1 MLLAALVLA
10 LAVAGEL
17 PPVSTGAAEVAPV
30 AQCGGK
36 LYQAFDFW
44 TGRWN
49 VFDRAT
55 GEPQGK
61 SRIEK
66 VNDGCALRESWAPQQ
81 GAASGSLNA
90 PDLITGRWHQYWI
103 DSAGQ
108 RVDLE
113 GGLFHGAMVLAGPWQ
128 RPGTAGQK
136 VILRITYSPLDR
148 DSVRQL
154 AEVSSDDGLT
164 WETLFDHLYLREAAS
179 D

>member
-1 MLLAALVLA
+1 MLIAALLLVQA
-10 LAVAGEL
+10 AATEL
-17 PPVSTGAAEVAPV
+17 PPVSAGEAGPAASAL
-30 AQCGGK
+30 CNGK

-44 TGRWN
+44 SGQWN
-49 VFDRAT
+49 VFDRVT
-55 GEPQGK
+55 GEPLGK

-66 VNDGCALRESWAPQQ
+66 INNGCALRENWTLRQ
-81 GAASGSLNA
+81 GTAGGSLNA

-113 GGLFHGAMVLAGPWQ
+113 GGLFNGAMVLAGPWQ
-128 RPGTAGQK
+128 RPGGAKQK
-136 VILRITYSPLDR
+136 VILRITYSRLDG

-164 WETLFDHLYLREAAS
+164 WETSFDHLYLREAAGN
-179 D
+179 